1 MKDGVILTHTK
12 TPPVIFNKTA
22 KIKKFGKLPD
32 IGLLIL
38 RLAIGGLMI
47 FHGIGKISGG
57 VEMIKP
63 GVADLGLPDF
73 LVYGLYIAEVV
84 APVMIIFG
92 VWSRLAALTIVF
104 DMIMAVLIVHKNEI
118 FVVKQGGAWA
128 IELVVF
134 YFLAS
139 LALFFTGAGKYRV
152 TNSRSRWD

>member
-1 MKDGVILTHTK
+1 MRDGVVISQTK
-12 TPPVIFNKTA
+12 TPPVTFTEIKR
-22 KIKKFGKLPD
+22 KKKFGRLPD
-32 IGLLIL
+32 LGLLLL
-38 RLAIGGLMI
+38 RLAVGGLMI

-63 GVADLGLPDF
+63 GVTELGLPDF

-92 VWSRLAALTIVF
+92 VWSRLAALTIVI

-118 FVVKQGGAWA
+118 FVVRQGGAWA
-128 IELVVF
+128 IELVAF

-139 LALFFTGAGKYRV
+139 LALFFTGAGRYRV
-152 TNSRSRWD
+152 TRSGSKWD